1 MKIRLQ
7 EKETF
12 RRIQKEQMAKIIE
25 DILVGKKKTKD
36 IVNKKVESEVLT
48 KGEIMDLIKLKGE
61 Q

>member
-1 MKIRLQ
+1 
-7 EKETF
+7 
-12 RRIQKEQMAKIIE
+12 MAKIIE
-25 DILVGKKKTKD
+25 DILVGKKKKKD